1 MFSLAARFVVT
12 VSLATAALFGSA
24 AAQPAGNDLSKLSSV
39 FWSEHKA
46 VKGSTEFAELKK
58 IVGSAD
64 NINAAIAE
72 GKKAGAQSIANVAVD
87 RPADV
92 AKLLTGI
99 ATSSSG
105 AANPTAIATVLAMR
119 TTAKARE
126 AAAPLVAQNAK
137 ARVAAMTANLSTG
150 IAGLPGIYLGDNAQ
164 ANGGRRAATPSGY
177 APVAGTS
184 AGCRTP

>member
-1 MFSLAARFVVT
+1 
-12 VSLATAALFGSA
+12 
-24 AAQPAGNDLSKLSSV
+24 
-39 FWSEHKA
+39 
-46 VKGSTEFAELKK
+46 
-58 IVGSAD
+58 
-64 NINAAIAE
+64 
-72 GKKAGAQSIANVAVD
+72 
-87 RPADV
+87 
-92 AKLLTGI
+92 
-99 ATSSSG
+99 
-105 AANPTAIATVLAMR
+105 MR